1 MALDRTGR
9 IGPEA
14 IARTTFQTSFR
25 GYDQEHVRA
34 FLDEIAEEMR
44 EQRDREAALRKQ
56 IEGLE
61 ARVTGDNHLDE
72 EMLTAA
78 LGEETARVLTAA
90 RSAAGDIRAKA
101 EEGAS
106 RVLKEAHDQ
115 ATQLRDEAASVLA
128 QRTEEAEQEAAK
140 IRGVAEEQA
149 LAIAEAAE
157 AAAAEAAANAEQ
169 LVRDAQADAIR
180 VGVEAA
186 AAAEA
191 EIEAALATGRQM
203 VHEAQ
208 AVRERVLKDLAR
220 KRKSAR
226 VQLEQLRA
234 GRERLMEAYA
244 VVRRTLDEVTEELRV
259 ALTEAKLSADSAA
272 RRAESEPEAE
282 LEELEAEVVAAQM
295 AGLGEPVVAF
305 EPIVEAAAPPVVPE
319 RVEEAVAPVVE
330 EDSLPPL
337 PDEIPPAPE
346 TPRPIVPPRGKGK
359 RRGVPDLPPV
369 ELTPLTPRDPV
380 EGMRVITGETPV
392 VVVSA
397 PVTDAPV
404 EDEEPPAETDEASVD
419 VDDLFARIRAARAA
433 EVAKAEAVLA
443 DADAHADADSDSDA
457 VIVTVEDV
465 VVETDEGVAEV
476 VVIEVEAVEAVEVEA
491 VEDEKSTESTPTDAD
506 ETVLERRDGVLEPIE
521 QRITRK
527 LKRVLADE
535 QNDAL
540 DKLRRTHATTLD
552 ALFPPLDE
560 QLAMYATPVR
570 DELAAAAY
578 SGASFNGEEREGP
591 AIDDVGLE
599 LASALVAPMRERITN
614 ALRDAAGDEDAGAD
628 GIRACY
634 REWKSQRIGALASD
648 AALAA
653 FNRGVFDAVSEG
665 SQLRWVVD
673 HGGTPCPD
681 AEDNALAGLVPR
693 GEAFPTGHCY
703 PPAHPGCRCLI
714 VAEPAA
720 E

>member
-56 IEGLE
+56 IESLE
-61 ARVTGDNHLDE
+61 ARVTGDGHLDE

-140 IRGVAEEQA
+140 IRALADERA

-157 AAAAEAAANAEQ
+157 AVAAEAAATAEQ
-169 LVRDAQADAIR
+169 QVRDAEAEAIR

-220 KRKSAR
+220 KRKAAR

-305 EPIVEAAAPPVVPE
+305 EPIVEAAPPPVVPE
-319 RVEEAVAPVVE
+319 VVEVVAAPIVE

-397 PVTDAPV
+397 LLDAPVDAPV
-404 EDEEPPAETDEASVD
+404 EDEETSAEPDEAPVD

-433 EVAKAEAVLA
+433 EVAKAEEVLA
-443 DADAHADADSDSDA
+443 DAATDADA
-457 VIVTVEDV
+457 VIVTVDDV
-465 VVETDEGVAEV
+465 VVETDDGVAEV
-476 VVIEVEAVEAVEVEA
+476 VVIEIEAVEAVE
-491 VEDEKSTESTPTDAD
+491 STEPSQSTATDAD
-506 ETVLERRDGVLEPIE
+506 ETVLERRDGLLEPIE

-570 DELAAAAY
+570 DELVAAACA
-578 SGASFNGEEREGP
+578 GASFTGDEREGP

-653 FNRGVFDAVSEG
+653 FNRGVFDAVSEDAR
-665 SQLRWVVD
+665 LRWVVD

-693 GEAFPTGHCY
+693 GDAFPTGHCY

>member
-56 IEGLE
+56 IESLE
-61 ARVTGDNHLDE
+61 ARVTGDGHLDE

-140 IRGVAEEQA
+140 IRALADERA

-157 AAAAEAAANAEQ
+157 AVAAEAAATAEQ
-169 LVRDAQADAIR
+169 QVRDAQAEAIR

-220 KRKSAR
+220 KRKAAR

-305 EPIVEAAAPPVVPE
+305 EPIVEAAPPPVVPE
-319 RVEEAVAPVVE
+319 VVEVVAAPIVE

-397 PVTDAPV
+397 LLDAPVDAPV
-404 EDEEPPAETDEASVD
+404 EDEETSAEPDEAPVD

-433 EVAKAEAVLA
+433 EVAKAEEVLA
-443 DADAHADADSDSDA
+443 DAATDADA
-457 VIVTVEDV
+457 VIVTVDDV
-465 VVETDEGVAEV
+465 VVETDDGVAEV
-476 VVIEVEAVEAVEVEA
+476 VVIEIEAVEAVE
-491 VEDEKSTESTPTDAD
+491 STEPSQSTATDAD
-506 ETVLERRDGVLEPIE
+506 ETVLERRDGLLEPIE

-570 DELAAAAY
+570 DELASAAY
-578 SGASFNGEEREGP
+578 AGASFTGDEREGP

-653 FNRGVFDAVSEG
+653 FNRGVFDAVSEDAR
-665 SQLRWVVD
+665 LRWVVD

-693 GEAFPTGHCY
+693 GDAFPTGHCY